1 MNALLNKLLSVL
13 APNRGEYVEIDR
25 DFNIIDT
32 SAGVQRFV
40 DCPDDIS
47 KGQDIRLGFPELFG
61 VEDILTEIIE
71 GEQESF
77 EIKGIA
83 RTPNNDSPIYFDIHI
98 INNLYEEPVEKKL
111 IVIIEEVTERMTLEQ
126 SLIQRINE
134 TNLLS
139 SALAASKDYVD
150 KIISSMAD
158 ALLVTKP
165 SGIIKTVN
173 QAAEDLFG
181 YSEAELVGNSISM
194 IIADNKLVNKA
205 NHAPFL
211 LNEVLNDVEAICQTK
226 SGEKLAIAFSCS
238 AIQTETEGLENFI
251 YIGRDITER
260 QRTQKRLALQYATTR
275 IMSES
280 ATLSEAAPKIL
291 EVICENLEWDLG
303 EIWEPDKQTK
313 ETGNGNEEED
323 SIVLRCV
330 DSWVKPS
337 VSIPNLMAHSQNTTF
352 TPGLGL
358 PGRVW
363 ASRSIHGLTNVMY
376 DTEFSDSKPIS
387 QAGLQ
392 QAFGIPLLADG
403 EILGVLTLF
412 SGDVQQ
418 ADEDLL
424 RTMAAIG
431 RQLGQLIK
439 RKQAEEALRYQQEQ
453 TERLLLNIL
462 PKPIAERLKQ
472 GQDTIADDF
481 AEVTVLFAD
490 IVGFTQLSQRISPPE
505 LVELLNVIFSKFD
518 KLAERHGLEKIKTI
532 GDAYMVVGGLP
543 KERPNHTEAIA
554 EMAMDM
560 QAAVTEFS
568 KDMGQE
574 FHIRIGINTGPVV
587 AGVIGVSKFI
597 YDLWGDAVN
606 TASRMESHGLAGKI
620 HLTATTY
627 KHLQDKY
634 LFEHRGK
641 IPVKGKGEM
650 TTYFLLGRKETK
662 DDSKFDFT

>member
-13 APNRGEYVEIDR
+13 APNRGEYIEIDQ
-25 DFNIIDT
+25 DFNIIYAST
-32 SAGVQRFV
+32 GVQRFV
-40 DCPDDIS
+40 DCPDDINQ
-47 KGQDIRLGFPELFG
+47 GQDIRLGFPELFG
-61 VEDILTEIIE
+61 VEDILTEILAE
-71 GEQESF
+71 EQESF
-77 EIKGIA
+77 ELKGIA
-83 RTPNNDSPIYFDIHI
+83 RTPNNNSPIYFDIHI
-98 INNLYEEPVEKKL
+98 LNDLDPEPVEKKL
-111 IVIIEEVTERMTLEQ
+111 IVILEEVTERMTLEQ
-126 SLIQRINE
+126 SLIQTINE

-139 SALAASKDYVD
+139 SALAAAKDYVD

-173 QAAEDLFG
+173 QAAQDLFG

-194 IIADNKLVNKA
+194 IIADNKFISKT
-205 NHAPFL
+205 NHPPFL
-211 LNEVLNDVEAICQTK
+211 FNEVLNDVEVICQTK

-260 QRTQKRLALQYATTR
+260 QRTQKRLAVQYETTR

-303 EIWEPDKQTK
+303 EIWEPDQQPE
-313 ETGNGNEEED
+313 ETANSNKEED
-323 SIVLRCV
+323 AIVLRCV
-330 DSWVKPS
+330 ESWLKPS
-337 VSIPNLMAHSQNTTF
+337 ITIPNLMAHSQKTTF
-352 TPGLGL
+352 TPGFGL

-376 DTEFSDSKPIS
+376 DAEFSESKPIS
-387 QAGLQ
+387 QAQLQ

-403 EILGVLTLF
+403 KILGVLTLF
-412 SGDVQQ
+412 SSDVQQ
-418 ADEDLL
+418 VDEDSLK
-424 RTMAAIG
+424 TMAAIG

-439 RKQAEEALRYQQEQ
+439 RKQAEEALRHQQEQ

-472 GQDTIADDF
+472 GQDTIAEDF

-490 IVGFTQLSQRISPPE
+490 IVGFTQLSARISPPE

-518 KLAERHGLEKIKTI
+518 KLAEQHDLEKIKTI

-543 KERPNHTEAIA
+543 KVKPNHAEAIA

-560 QAAVTEFS
+560 QAAVAEFS
-568 KDMGQE
+568 EDMGQE

-597 YDLWGDAVN
+597 YDLWGDTVN
-606 TASRMESHGLAGKI
+606 TASRMESHGLAGRI
-620 HLTATTY
+620 HLTANTY
-627 KHLQDKY
+627 KHLREKFV
-634 LFEHRGK
+634 FEERGK

-650 TTYFLLGRKETK
+650 ITYFLLGRK
-662 DDSKFDFT
+662 

>member
-13 APNRGEYVEIDR
+13 APNRGEYLEIDQ
-25 DFNIIDT
+25 DFNIIET
-32 SAGVQRFV
+32 SVGVQRFV
-40 DCPDDIS
+40 DCPDDLS

-77 EIKGIA
+77 ELKGIA
-83 RTPNNDSPIYFDIHI
+83 RTPNTQAPIYFDLHI
-98 INNLYEEPVEKKL
+98 FNNLDEEPVEKKL
-111 IVIIEEVTERMTLEQ
+111 IVVLEEVTERMTLEQ

-139 SALAASKDYVD
+139 SALVAAKDYVD

-173 QAAEDLFG
+173 QAAQDLFG
-181 YSEAELVGNSISM
+181 YSEAELVGQSISM
-194 IIADNKLVNKA
+194 IIADKFFINQSS
-205 NHAPFL
+205 HSSL
-211 LNEVLNDVEAICQTK
+211 LFNEVLNNVEVLCQTK

-260 QRTQKRLALQYATTR
+260 QRTQKRLAVQYAITH

-280 ATLSEAAPKIL
+280 ATLSEATPKIL
-291 EVICENLEWDLG
+291 EAICEKLEWDIG
-303 EIWEPDKQTK
+303 EIWEPDKSLEEIGK
-313 ETGNGNEEED
+313 ENEGKGD
-323 SIVLRCV
+323 SIALRCIA
-330 DSWVKPS
+330 SWVKPS
-337 VSIPNLMAHSQNTTF
+337 ITLPNLMNHSQHTTF
-352 TPGLGL
+352 SPGLGL

-363 ASRSIHGLTNVMY
+363 VTHSIHGLTNIMY
-376 DTEFSDSKPIS
+376 DSEFSDSRPIS
-387 QAGLQ
+387 STRLQ
-392 QAFGIPLLADG
+392 QAFGIPLLADKK
-403 EILGVLTLF
+403 ILGVLTLF
-412 SGDVQQ
+412 SSDAQQ
-418 ADEDLL
+418 TDEDLL
-424 RTMAAIG
+424 KIMAAIG
-431 RQLGQLIK
+431 RQLGQWIK

-462 PKPIAERLKQ
+462 PKPIAERLKNEQ
-472 GQDTIADDF
+472 GTIAENF

-490 IVGFTQLSQRISPPE
+490 IVGFTELSAKISAPE
-505 LVELLNVIFSKFD
+505 LVELLNAIFSKFD
-518 KLAERHGLEKIKTI
+518 KLAGQHGLEKIKTI

-543 KERPNHTEAIA
+543 KIQPNHAEAIA

-560 QAAVTEFS
+560 QAAVAELNQER
-568 KDMGQE
+568 GQE

-606 TASRMESHGLAGKI
+606 TASRMESHGVAGKI
-620 HLTATTY
+620 HLTASTY
-627 KHLQDKY
+627 KYLRDKY
-634 LFEHRGK
+634 LFEDRGQ
-641 IPVKGKGEM
+641 ITVKGKGEM
-650 TTYFLLGRKETK
+650 STYFLVGRKA
-662 DDSKFDFT
+662 DS

>member
-1 MNALLNKLLSVL
+1 MNALLTKLLSVL
-13 APNRGEYVEIDR
+13 APNRGAYLEIAP

-32 SAGVQRFV
+32 SPGVERFV

-47 KGQDIRLGFPELFG
+47 QGQDIRLGFPELFG
-61 VEDILTEIIE
+61 LEDIFTEILE

-77 EIKGIA
+77 EIQGIA
-83 RTPNNDSPIYFDIHI
+83 RTSNNDSPIYFDLHI
-98 INNLYEEPVEKKL
+98 INNLEEEPVEKKL
-111 IVIIEEVTERMTLEQ
+111 IVILEEVTARMTLEQ
-126 SLIQRINE
+126 SLVQRINE

-139 SALAASKDYVD
+139 SALVASKDYVE

-173 QAAEDLFG
+173 QAAQDLFG
-181 YSEAELVGNSISM
+181 YSEAELVGKSISM
-194 IIADNKLVNKA
+194 IIADNNFISKA

-211 LNEVLNDVEAICQTK
+211 FNEVLNDVAVICQTK

-260 QRTQKRLALQYATTR
+260 QRTQKRLAVQYATTR

-280 ATLSEAAPKIL
+280 ATISEAIPKIL

-303 EIWEPDKQTK
+303 EIWQPDKQPEDTGSSK
-313 ETGNGNEEED
+313 EEGEN

-330 DSWVKPS
+330 ESWIKPS
-337 VSIPNLMAHSQNTTF
+337 IPIPDLMAHSQNTTF
-352 TPGLGL
+352 APGLGL

-376 DTEFSDSKPIS
+376 DSEFSDSEPIS

-403 EILGVLTLF
+403 KILGVLTLF

-424 RTMAAIG
+424 KTMAAIG

-439 RKQAEEALRYQQEQ
+439 RKQAEEALRHQQEQ

-472 GQDTIADDF
+472 GQGTIADNF

-490 IVGFTQLSQRISPPE
+490 IVGFTELSARISPPE

-518 KLAERHGLEKIKTI
+518 KLAEKHGLEKIKTI

-543 KERPNHTEAIA
+543 KMRANHAEAIA

-560 QAAVTEFS
+560 QGAVAQLNQ
-568 KDMGQE
+568 DIGQE
-574 FHIRIGINTGPVV
+574 FNIRIGINTGPVV
-587 AGVIGVSKFI
+587 AGIIGVSKFS
-597 YDLWGDAVN
+597 YDLWGDTVN

-620 HLTATTY
+620 HLTPTTY
-627 KHLQDKY
+627 KHLQEKY
-634 LFEHRGK
+634 LFEERGK

-650 TTYFLLGRKETK
+650 TTYFLLGRKEPK
-662 DDSKFDFT
+662 DIELT